1 MDKDFFVGEIDRH
14 SGMLFRVAYTILR
27 SGDDCRDA
35 LQETALKAW
44 EKRHTLRDEKLFA
57 AWITRILIN
66 ACYDIRRKRKRI
78 LSLEELSMEPAFQS
92 PDRTLAL
99 AVQSLPEKL
108 RLPLV
113 LQYSEGMNYKEIA
126 QALRLPESTV
136 RGRIHR
142 AKQELRKEL
151 EES

>member
-1 MDKDFFVGEIDRH
+1 MASDDFPIAQSITEEVVRYLRRQLLVRKRFRPGEFIRENE
-14 SGMLFRVAYTILR
+14 VAAELNVSR
-27 SGDDCRDA
+27 SPVR
-35 LQETALKAW
+35 EALK
-44 EKRHTLRDEKLFA
+44 TLESYGIVKTLP
-57 AWITRILIN
+57 
-66 ACYDIRRKRKRI
+66 RRG
-78 LSLEELSMEPAFQS
+78 A
-92 PDRTLAL
+92 
-99 AVQSLPEKL
+99 
-108 RLPLV
+108 LV